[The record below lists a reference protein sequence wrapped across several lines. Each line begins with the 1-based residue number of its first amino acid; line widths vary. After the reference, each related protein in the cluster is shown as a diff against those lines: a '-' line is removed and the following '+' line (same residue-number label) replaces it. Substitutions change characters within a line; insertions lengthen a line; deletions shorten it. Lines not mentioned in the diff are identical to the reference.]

1 MFLECA
7 DGTFGS
13 NCLNNCSNGCVNET
27 CHKIDGR
34 CSFGCKKSFVGPSCV
49 KQGLGF

>member
-1 MFLECA
+1 MILECA

-13 NCLNNCSNGCVNET
+13 NCLNDCSNGCVNVT